1 MHRPGP
7 AGHDRRLMILY
18 GLKACDTCRAA
29 LKALQAAGHDVS
41 FVDIRATPLE
51 PAQIAQFLEAFG
63 DALINRRS
71 TTWRGLSEDERA
83 QAPDDL
89 LLKYPTLMKRPM
101 IEAGYHLTLGWD
113 AAVREKWSG

>member
-1 MHRPGP
+1 MYRPGP

-63 DALINRRS
+63 DALVNRRS
-71 TTWRGLSEDERA
+71 TTWRGLSEDDRIRPPAE
-83 QAPDDL
+83 L
-89 LLKYPTLMKRPM
+89 LTDNPTLMKRPV
-101 IEAGYHLTLGWD
+101 ISDGTTITLGWD
-113 AAVREKWSG
+113 AKVQGRYL